1 METDQ
6 TIEQQLR
13 IEIDRLRGQ
22 FPETQDLYRETC
34 ILLFFRFGITP
45 TANKLYQLVRKGSMS
60 APAEA
65 LSRFWADLREKS
77 RVRIE
82 HPDLPDE
89 LKTAAGE
96 LAAALWTLAQRQ
108 AHESLS
114 AYRQEA
120 EANVLAA
127 RTAQETAEARATERA
142 QELAAARVEIE
153 TASARISDL
162 TQGLAVE
169 RAQREAL
176 ADQLETARRHGTALE
191 ASLAEARRDFQ
202 SELEKLA
209 HAQALG
215 EERARAAEERALRE
229 IEHERMSAAKLAKEL
244 EQVRQGAIRAADARR
259 AELAAIQGEL
269 GAARQQVGQLQGA
282 LDGEVRRNRI
292 LDEQLVAAQQSLAEA
307 MSSAASA
314 RGELQAVSQ
323 LLAETR
329 AELADASRRSEDLR
343 VALSALE
350 AKERD
355 SKPPRRRSPR
365 PQQGET

>member
-13 IEIDRLRGQ
+13 IEIDRLRAQ

-108 AHESLS
+108 AHDSLS

-120 EANVLAA
+120 EANALAA
-127 RTAQETAEARATERA
+127 RTAQETAEARAA
-142 QELAAARVEIE
+142 ELAQALAGVREEVEA
-153 TASARISDL
+153 ASARISDL

-169 RAQREAL
+169 RAQNEAL
-176 ADQLETARRHGTALE
+176 AGQLETARRHGTSLE

-209 HAQALG
+209 HAQALS

-229 IEHERMSAAKLAKEL
+229 IDHERMSAAKLAKEL
-244 EQVRQGAIRAADARR
+244 EQVRQGAIRDADARR

-269 GAARQQVGQLQGA
+269 GSARQQAGQLQGA
-282 LDGEVRRNRI
+282 LDGEVRRSRH
-292 LDEQLVAAQQSLAEA
+292 LEEQLASAQQSLAEA
-307 MSSAASA
+307 IASAASA

-323 LLAETR
+323 RLAETR
-329 AELADASRRSEDLR
+329 AELADAERRGEALR

-350 AKERD
+350 AKERE
-355 SKPPRRRSPR
+355 SKPARRRPPPR
-365 PQQGET
+365 P

>member
-13 IEIDRLRGQ
+13 IEIDRLRAQ

-65 LSRFWADLREKS
+65 LSRFWAHLREKS

-108 AHESLS
+108 AHDSLS

-120 EANVLAA
+120 EASTLAA
-127 RTAQETAEARATERA
+127 RTDQETAEARATELA

-153 TASARISDL
+153 AASARITDL

-169 RAQREAL
+169 RAQKEAL
-176 ADQLETARRHGTALE
+176 ADQLETARQHGTSLE

-229 IEHERMSAAKLAKEL
+229 IEHERMSAAKLGKEL
-244 EQVRQGAIRAADARR
+244 EQVRQGAMRDAEARR

-269 GAARQQVGQLQGA
+269 GAARQQVGQLQGG
-282 LDGEVRRNRI
+282 LDSEARRNRG
-292 LDEQLVAAQQSLAEA
+292 LEEQLGATQRSLTEA
-307 MSSAASA
+307 ITSAASA
-314 RGELQAVSQ
+314 HGELQAVSQ
-323 LLAETR
+323 RLAETR
-329 AELADASRRSEDLR
+329 AELASAERRGEELR
-343 VALSALE
+343 VALTALE
-350 AKERD
+350 AKERE
-355 SKPPRRRSPR
+355 SKRRRPPPPRQEEP
-365 PQQGET
+365 

>member
-13 IEIDRLRGQ
+13 IEIDRLRTQ

-34 ILLFFRFGITP
+34 ILLFFRFGLTP

-89 LKTAAGE
+89 LKTAAGD
-96 LAAALWTLAQRQ
+96 LAGALWTLAQRQ

-114 AYRQEA
+114 GYRQQA
-120 EANVLAA
+120 EANALAA
-127 RTAQETAEARATERA
+127 RTAQETAEARATELA
-142 QELAAARVEIE
+142 QELAAVRVEIE
-153 TASARISDL
+153 AASARISDL

-169 RAQREAL
+169 RVEKEAL
-176 ADQLETARRHGTALE
+176 GGQLETAQQQRVALE

-209 HAQALG
+209 HAQALS

-244 EQVRQGAIRAADARR
+244 EQVRQDAMRDAEARR
-259 AELAAIQGEL
+259 AEIAAIQGEL
-269 GAARQQVGQLQGA
+269 GAARQQTGQLQGA
-282 LDGEVRRNRI
+282 LEGEARRNRG
-292 LDEQLVAAQQSLAEA
+292 LEEQLGAAQRSLTEA
-307 MSSAASA
+307 ITSAASA
-314 RGELQAVSQ
+314 RGELQAISQ
-323 LLAETR
+323 RLAETR
-329 AELADASRRSEDLR
+329 AELADAERRGEALR

-350 AKERD
+350 AKERE
-355 SKPPRRRSPR
+355 SKQGRRRPPPLR
-365 PQQGET
+365 QEEP